1 MDQLKPTRHVHVT
14 YEDYKLLVPRPNDTY
29 EALLDGFLDT
39 FKYVLPVSQEQARKM
54 VRFQRYDE
62 KHQEYIDIEPG
73 SSTAGIKKI
82 HSRLVRWSTT
92 M

>member
-1 MDQLKPTRHVHVT
+1 MGQVNSTRHVHVT
-14 YEDYKLLVPRPNDTY
+14 YEDYKRLVPLPNDSY
-29 EALLDGFLDT
+29 EALLDGFLET
-39 FKYVLPVSQEQARKM
+39 FKDVLPVSPEQARKM

-62 KHQEYIDIEPG
+62 KYQDYIDIEPG

-82 HSRLVRWSTT
+82 HARLDIKSTI